1 MALSIIRTDQRGAYR
16 MVAQEDLYLDES
28 MTRIIVVKSGD
39 EVPKDAAFVLAGKGG
54 TIPTR
59 YADMLKTLDAP
70 AEVKSEVSE
79 VKVEAETKPTAL
91 GGKPKAK
98 SEAPKSNPPQE
109 TPAQ

>member
-16 MVAQEDLYLDES
+16 MIAEEDLYLDES

-39 EVPKDAAFVLAGKGG
+39 KVPKDAAFVLAGKGG

-70 AEVKSEVSE
+70 AEVKGEVSE
-79 VKVEAETKPTAL
+79 VKVEPETKPTAQT
-91 GGKPKAK
+91 GKPKAK
-98 SEAPKSNPPQE
+98 PEAPKSNPSQE